1 MSCAK
6 SIQPGITALFTPCTV
21 AYARAMEQVHDDGAL
36 MMRYRAGD
44 SRAFEMLYRR
54 HNDALYRYL
63 LRLCYDR
70 DITEDIFQDAWVKI
84 VRTRDSYRP
93 SAGFRTFLFHV
104 AHNCFIDYLRR
115 NRRHLAEVRLDP
127 DTHPNAAND
136 PEQNTE
142 QELARRQLEKA
153 LKTLPQEQ
161 REVFLLHQ
169 EGHLSVGQI
178 ATVTG
183 VNRETAK
190 SRLRYAVRKLRAA
203 IDENDRSGDAGARSG
218 DGFIDPKLEAL

>member
-1 MSCAK
+1 M
-6 SIQPGITALFTPCTV
+6 QPGFTALFTPRTV
-21 AYARAMEQVHDDGAL
+21 AYARAMERVPDDSAL
-36 MMRYRAGD
+36 MKRYRAGD

-70 DITEDIFQDAWVKI
+70 DIAQDLFQDAWAKI
-84 VRTRDSYRP
+84 VKARDSYRP

-115 NRRHLAEVRLDP
+115 NRRHQAEVRLDP
-127 DTHPNAAND
+127 DMHPDTGND

-142 QELARRQLEKA
+142 QGLARRRLKKA
-153 LKTLPQEQ
+153 LEALPQEQ
-161 REVFLLHQ
+161 REAFLLHQ
-169 EGHLSVGQI
+169 EGHLSVAQI
-178 ATVTG
+178 AAVTE
-183 VNRETAK
+183 VNKETAK

-203 IDENDRSGDAGARSG
+203 IDEADPGGDAGARSG
-218 DGFIDPKLEAL
+218 DSRIDPKLEAL